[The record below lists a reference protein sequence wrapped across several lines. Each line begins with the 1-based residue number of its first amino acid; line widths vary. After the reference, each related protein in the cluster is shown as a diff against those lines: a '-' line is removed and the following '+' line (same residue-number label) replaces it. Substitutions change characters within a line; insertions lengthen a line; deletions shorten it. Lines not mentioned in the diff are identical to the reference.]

1 MLNNNTPSDQKSVKK
16 NNSHSWRSNLSIPDY
31 RVTFSGLSQRFC
43 VGFVDIVGS
52 TKISHKIE
60 PRDCGLLYEIFLN
73 SMAKILKKFNG
84 SVIKNVGDGLL
95 FYFPKY
101 SHNNNTQELDSCLEC
116 LLCLTE
122 SRNQICKVLQ
132 KENLPTLDYRVS
144 VDYGTVIIMKSNTS
158 SYIDI
163 LGTPINMC
171 AKINH
176 LADNNGVI
184 IGDDFFQIIRENKKY
199 RYVSKKGYPMGLNE
213 EYPVYSLHRK

>member
-1 MLNNNTPSDQKSVKK
+1 MSNNNIASNLKSSNKK
-16 NNSHSWRSNLSIPDY
+16 NSTSWRFGLSIEDY

-52 TKISHKIE
+52 TKISREIE

-73 SMAKILKKFNG
+73 SMSKILKKFNG

-101 SHNNNTQELDSCLEC
+101 SHSNNIQELNSCLEC
-116 LLCLTE
+116 LLCLIE
-122 SRNQICKVLQ
+122 SRDQICELLK
-132 KENLPTLDYRVS
+132 KENLPVLDYRVS
-144 VDYGTVIIMKSNTS
+144 VDYGSVIIMKSNTS

-163 LGTPINMC
+163 LGIPVNMC

-176 LADNNGVI
+176 LADKNGII
-184 IGDDFFQIIRENKKY
+184 IGDDFFQIIKENKKY
-199 RYVSKKGYPMGLNE
+199 RYVSKKGYPMGLTE
-213 EYPVYSLHRK
+213 TYPVYSLHRN